1 MNVEEPPKSAMG
13 QDGPSFKQIY
23 DELIAR
29 CHAHVW
35 SVTSSV
41 FDPETGI
48 IKTFVQG
55 KLMSVKQVRSD
66 K

>member
-1 MNVEEPPKSAMG
+1 MDVEEPDMTA
-13 QDGPSFKQIY
+13 KQIY
-23 DELIAR
+23 DELIKR
-29 CHAHVW
+29 CKQNIK

-55 KLMSVKQVRSD
+55 KLVSIQQIRSD

>member
-1 MNVEEPPKSAMG
+1 MNVEEPGMTA
-13 QDGPSFKQIY
+13 KQIY
-23 DELIAR
+23 DELIKR
-29 CHAHVW
+29 CKQHIK

-55 KLMSVKQVRSD
+55 KLVNIQQVRSD